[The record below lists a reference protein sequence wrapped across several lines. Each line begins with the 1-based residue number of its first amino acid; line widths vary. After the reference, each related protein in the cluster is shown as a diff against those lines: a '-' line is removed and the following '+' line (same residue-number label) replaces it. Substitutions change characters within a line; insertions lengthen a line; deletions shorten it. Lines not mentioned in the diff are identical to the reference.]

1 MPKSSSTCVSWF
13 GGPSRRNETRDLWRG
28 RPLTS
33 YARVLQVAGESF
45 TLMDG
50 IIGLALSPVGTASRR
65 LYFQP
70 FASDRLFSVPTSA
83 LKAGPNL
90 GDDSD
95 LPVSLVG
102 HKSSQAAPLA
112 VDPKDGALVFS
123 PITETALATW
133 VPGSAEHG

>member
-1 MPKSSSTCVSWF
+1 MRSGINVHVWQF
-13 GGPSRRNETRDLWRG
+13 LIR
-28 RPLTS
+28 
-33 YARVLQVAGESF
+33 LQVAGESF

-50 IIGLALSPVGTASRR
+50 IIGLALSPIGTASRR

-83 LKAGPNL
+83 LKSGPNL

-112 VDPKDGALVFS
+112 VDPKDGALIFS
-123 PITETALATW
+123 PVSETALATW
-133 VPGSAEHG
+133 IPGSVEHG

>member
-1 MPKSSSTCVSWF
+1 
-13 GGPSRRNETRDLWRG
+13 
-28 RPLTS
+28 
-33 YARVLQVAGESF
+33 VLQVAGESF

-50 IIGLALSPVGTASRR
+50 VIGLALSPVGTAGRR

-70 FASDRLFSVPTSA
+70 FASDRLFSVPTAA
-83 LKAGPNL
+83 LKAGPNT

-123 PITETALATW
+123 PVSETALATW
-133 VPGSAEHG
+133 IPGSVEHG